1 MVDGAIIPATES
13 YAGCLTRG
21 SLLVTGFGEAAWIIT
36 SFP

>member
-1 MVDGAIIPATES
+1 MVDGAIIPAAES
-13 YAGCLTRG
+13 CAGCFTHG